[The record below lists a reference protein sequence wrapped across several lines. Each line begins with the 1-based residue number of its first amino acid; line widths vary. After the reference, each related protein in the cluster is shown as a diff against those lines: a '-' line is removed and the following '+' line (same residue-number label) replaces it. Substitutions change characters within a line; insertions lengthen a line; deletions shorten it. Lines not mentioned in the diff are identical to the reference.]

1 MSVRNLCI
9 LLSSLSLSVFV
20 SVALAR
26 VYIGQRHGLMRLWRH
41 CRLLSRCRRCRWVG
55 ALLQRPIY
63 KICTYV
69 HMYQK
74 VATWVEKSRIELS
87 RVESSPVESSLTH
100 FRIVLRLLSG
110 AVPWH
115 LIKRV
120 SALAH
125 PQNPKALSSS
135 PSPSPSV
142 IPIHSTAIMASACSN
157 KLFVG
162 INLFR
167 LQLHLA
173 ASSYLWSYIWS
184 T

>member
-20 SVALAR
+20 SIALAR

-69 HMYQK
+69 HMYPK

-100 FRIVLRLLSG
+100 FRIVLQGDCISRKAATATETKTETETAMGEVQCKVENRNGISSWGSWAHYMYCMYLTWAKCVCACFSLSG
-110 AVPWH
+110 QGN
-115 LIKRV
+115 V
-120 SALAH
+120 S
-125 PQNPKALSSS
+125 LS
-135 PSPSPSV
+135 P
-142 IPIHSTAIMASACSN
+142 
-157 KLFVG
+157 
-162 INLFR
+162 
-167 LQLHLA
+167 
-173 ASSYLWSYIWS
+173 
-184 T
+184 